1 MATTGFWPVKGRLKE
16 VIDYAENP
24 DKTID
29 RKFLD
34 DDLYKALRYTEND
47 DKTDQKMFVTA
58 INCPT
63 KQAYA
68 YMTATKCRYGKPGG
82 NVAYH
87 GFQSFRTGEVTPEEA
102 HKIGLETARR
112 MWGKDYEIVVTTHLN
127 TDNLHNH
134 IVVNSV
140 SFRTGRK
147 FENHISDHYRLR
159 EISDAVCL
167 EYGKSVLPPSKF
179 TGSRKKDY
187 WVKKSGNVTHRELL
201 RQDME
206 KVLPLCGNWEEFE
219 RRIRSLGY
227 QFPRNRSYDHVSIT
241 APGWKRPVRLDSLGY
256 TDKVLEERF
265 HQNRSNDRFYELRYT
280 AYYKVKAYPLLQLEK
295 QLDYEI
301 SHSKDTAVVLVDVLF
316 YMLLQ
321 LLHLTRSEEQQKLG
335 NQPHSPAI
343 RQSITMEKQ
352 LTAEYS
358 LLKDNDLHT
367 EENILDFIDSYTDRI
382 TALEQERQKIRN
394 SNRRPKTPEERA
406 EKNQA
411 ARELSKKLKPLRN
424 NLKLA
429 QTALEHYPGVWEL
442 LQAERE
448 TETKARIKNRERGR

>member
-1 MATTGFWPVKGRLKE
+1 MATTGFWPVKNRLKE
-16 VIDYAENP
+16 VIDYARNP
-24 DKTID
+24 DKTVD
-29 RKFLD
+29 KKYLD
-34 DDLYKALRYTEND
+34 DDLYQALRYVGND
-47 DKTDQKMFVTA
+47 AKTDKRMYVSG
-58 INCPT
+58 INFPT
-63 KQAYA
+63 KRAYE
-68 YMTATKCRYGKPGG
+68 YMTATKHRYGKLGG

-112 MWGKDYEIVVTTHLN
+112 MWGRDYEIVVTTHLN

-159 EISDAVCL
+159 EISDAVCQ
-167 EYGKSVLPPSKF
+167 EYGKSVLPPGKF
-179 TGSRKKDY
+179 TGSRRKDY
-187 WVKKSGNVTHRELL
+187 WVKKSGNITHRELL

-206 KVLPLCGNWEEFE
+206 QILPLCGNWEEFE

-227 QFPRNRSYDHVSIT
+227 QFPRNRSYDHISIT

-256 TDKVLEERF
+256 TDKVLKERF
-265 HQNRSNDRFYELRYT
+265 SQNRSNDRFYELRYT

-301 SHSKDTAVVLVDVLF
+301 THSKDTAVVLVDVLF

-321 LLHLTRSEEQQKLG
+321 LLHLTRREEEQRLG

-343 RQSITMEKQ
+343 RQSLTIEKQ
-352 LTAEYS
+352 LMAEYS
-358 LLKDNDLHT
+358 LLKNNDLHT
-367 EENILDFIDSYTDRI
+367 EENILDFFDSCTNEI
-382 TALEQERQKIRN
+382 TVLEQERQTIRN
-394 SNRRPKTPEERA
+394 TNRRPKSPEERA
-406 EKNQA
+406 EKIRPQENFPK
-411 ARELSKKLKPLRN
+411 S
-424 NLKLA
+424 
-429 QTALEHYPGVWEL
+429 
-442 LQAERE
+442 
-448 TETKARIKNRERGR
+448 